1 MTIIIVSGGQT
12 GADRGGMDAAI
23 RLGLSYGGWATADYK
38 AEDGRVPEIYAS
50 KMRPSSSR
58 EYGLRTRLNVQDSD
72 ATLIVSWAEVL
83 TGGSDFTARECKR
96 QRKPCK
102 HLVLPRGRGQVT
114 PALRGTLL
122 DWLDKNRVAVLNVAG
137 PRESKEPG
145 LQAATCA
152 ALVWILEG
160 VAVEELGDLTAQM
173 DLIASVIDSDAPSS
187 LPAAADVGAAGV
199 APPSASPLTTQPAAA
214 AVASLDYDWPEGTP

>member
-1 MTIIIVSGGQT
+1 MTITIVSGGQT
-12 GADRGGMDAAI
+12 GSDRGAMDAAI

-50 KMRPSSSR
+50 KMRQSSSR
-58 EYGLRTRLNVQDSD
+58 EYGIRTRLNVQDSD
-72 ATLIVSWAEVL
+72 ATLIVSYAEKL

-122 DWLDKNRVAVLNVAG
+122 DWLHGNHVAVLNVAG

-152 ALVWILEG
+152 ALVWILDG
-160 VAVEELGDLTAQM
+160 VAVEELGNLTAQM
-173 DLIASVIDSDAPSS
+173 ELLAGLIDSDAPSS
-187 LPAAADVGAAGV
+187 LPAAAGVSAAGT
-199 APPSASPLTTQPAAA
+199 APPSVSPPTTQPAAA
-214 AVASLDYDWPEGTP
+214 AVASLDYDWPQETT